1 MKPAALSVAL
11 LALCSLLVTAQ
22 SPSLRPDTSIA
33 CSMCPEWNKDLAPAK
48 IFGNTYS
55 VGTDGLSSLLVTS
68 PAGHVLLDAAL
79 PQSAPFIDQH
89 IRAMG
94 FKTEDIKLI
103 LVSHG
108 HYDHAGGVAALQR
121 FSGARV
127 GASPSTAAALRAGV
141 NTPDDPQ
148 VGFGPKENG
157 FPPVATVQELK
168 DGEVVRV
175 GDIAI
180 TVHHIPGH
188 APGSTAYT
196 WQSCEGATCKSVA
209 YVDSVTPV
217 SADGF
222 RFTGDAK
229 YPSRVES
236 FRRSLAKVAA
246 LPCDIL
252 KAPHPSASVGKTCVT
267 YAANGTALL
276 DKRVA
281 EEAKSR

>member
-1 MKPAALSVAL
+1 MRPAALSIPL
-11 LALCSLLVTAQ
+11 LALCSLLVSAQ
-22 SPSLRPDTSIA
+22 SPSLRPDPSIV
-33 CSMCPEWNKDLAPAK
+33 CSMCAEWNQDLAPSK

-55 VGTDGLSSLLVTS
+55 VGMDGLSALLVTS

-79 PQSAPFIDQH
+79 PQSTPLIDRH
-89 IRAMG
+89 IRALG

-108 HYDHAGGVAALQR
+108 HYDHAGGAAALQR

-127 GASPSTAAALRAGV
+127 AASPSTAAALRAGV

-148 VGFGPKENG
+148 AGFGPKENS
-157 FPPVATVQELK
+157 FPKVATVEELK
-168 DGEVVRV
+168 DGEVVHV

-196 WQSCEGATCKSVA
+196 WRSCEGAACKSVA

-222 RFTGDAK
+222 RFSGDAK
-229 YPSRVES
+229 SPSRVDS
-236 FRRSLAKVAA
+236 YRRSLATIAA

-252 KAPHPSASVGKTCVT
+252 KAPHPSASVGKTCGT

-276 DKRVA
+276 DKRLA
-281 EEAKSR
+281 EEARSR

>member
-1 MKPAALSVAL
+1 MKPAVLTVSL
-11 LALCSLLVTAQ
+11 LAVSSLFLAAQ
-22 SPSLRPDTSIA
+22 SQSLRPDTAIT
-33 CSMCPEWNKDLAPAK
+33 CSMCAEWNKDLAPAK
-48 IFGNTYS
+48 VFGNTYS
-55 VGTDGLSSLLVTS
+55 VGTDGLSALLVTS

-79 PQSAPFIDQH
+79 PQSAVLIDRH
-89 IRAMG
+89 IRALG
-94 FKTEDIKLI
+94 FKTEDVKLI

-121 FSGARV
+121 FTGARV

-148 VGFGPKENG
+148 VAFGPKENG

-196 WQSCEGATCKSVA
+196 WRSCEGDTCKNVA

-222 RFTGDAK
+222 RFSGDATH
-229 YPSRVES
+229 PSRVDS
-236 FRRSLAKVAA
+236 FRRSLAKIAA

-252 KAPHPSASVGKTCVT
+252 KAPHPSFSVGKTCVT
-267 YAANGTALL
+267 YAADGTARL
-276 DKRVA
+276 DKRLA

>member
-1 MKPAALSVAL
+1 
-11 LALCSLLVTAQ
+11 
-22 SPSLRPDTSIA
+22 
-33 CSMCPEWNKDLAPAK
+33 
-48 IFGNTYS
+48 
-55 VGTDGLSSLLVTS
+55 VGTDGLSALLVTS

-79 PQSAPFIDQH
+79 PQSAPLIDQH
-89 IRAMG
+89 IRALG
-94 FKTEDIKLI
+94 FKTGDIKLI

-108 HYDHAGGVAALQR
+108 HYDHAGGVSALQR
-121 FSGARV
+121 FTGARV

-148 VGFGPKENG
+148 VGFGPKDNA
-157 FPPVATVQELK
+157 FPPVAAVQELK

-196 WQSCEGATCKSVA
+196 WRSCEGTSCKAVA

-222 RFTGDAK
+222 RFSGDGK
-229 YPSRVES
+229 YPSRVDS
-236 FRRSLAKVAA
+236 FRQSLAKVAA

-276 DKRVA
+276 DKRLA
-281 EEAKSR
+281 EEARSR

>member
-1 MKPAALSVAL
+1 
-11 LALCSLLVTAQ
+11 
-22 SPSLRPDTSIA
+22 
-33 CSMCPEWNKDLAPAK
+33 MCAEWNKDLAPAK

-55 VGTDGLSSLLVTS
+55 VGTDGLSALLVTS

-79 PQSAPFIDQH
+79 PQSAPLIDQH
-89 IRAMG
+89 IRALG

-127 GASPSTAAALRAGV
+127 GASPSTAAALRASV

-148 VGFGPKENG
+148 VGFGPKDNG

-175 GDIAI
+175 GDVAI

-196 WQSCEGATCKSVA
+196 GGA
-209 YVDSVTPV
+209 
-217 SADGF
+217 
-222 RFTGDAK
+222 AK
-229 YPSRVES
+229 APRARAWRPWTASRPSRPT
-236 FRRSLAKVAA
+236 A
-246 LPCDIL
+246 
-252 KAPHPSASVGKTCVT
+252 SASAAMLRPPRGWTCT
-267 YAANGTALL
+267 AAAWPRLRPSPAT
-276 DKRVA
+276 
-281 EEAKSR
+281 S